1 MRACTAGAGY
11 LNCLWMSGY
20 DSKAMEPLMTLQL
33 NGEAK
38 SVPVSCSV
46 QDLIRFLGIAEER
59 IAVEVNRGI
68 VRRAD
73 WGGTVLRGGDRVE
86 IVQFVGGG

>member
-1 MRACTAGAGY
+1 
-11 LNCLWMSGY
+11 MSGY
-20 DSKAMEPLMTLQL
+20 DSKAMEQLMTLQL
-33 NGEAK
+33 NGEAR
-38 SVPVSCSV
+38 SVPESCNV

-59 IAVEVNRGI
+59 IAVEVNRRI

-73 WGGTVLRGGDRVE
+73 WSGTGLRSGDRVE